1 MPPHP
6 EGRSLHKPLRPRIHP
21 HVPSLL
27 AFPDWTP
34 GTKASDDDD
43 DDNDEDNANGKHKD
57 NDDDDDDEAKETAN
71 HSEHDPFLQVVWPG
85 EGKSRMIPS
94 NLTSSIDGGNTMRG
108 SCRPICIH
116 FPILV
121 RDTPESIGMK
131 LPRGVRSTGWN
142 PPNNRKKSPA
152 TMNPS
157 AKQQQQ
163 QQQQQRPQPTREEIA
178 ASEKRR
184 AALHNAPPSTTGVG
198 EYGYAYNHQ
207 AYDESSPT
215 PQYSSSFRGPSTPS
229 AGSTLGSTPPGYLLS
244 GTPSLGS
251 YLGGGLI
258 PPARA
263 PSTAHAGTTPTGG
276 GASVTPPFVRP
287 LGFSGHAPTESTP
300 KPVATTAAAST
311 LRPSGTA
318 PAPGSEGSTGPP
330 PSSEND
336 HKPSLDL
343 LHSSPFDGIGGG
355 SSHQRDGL
363 SFYLQAEENASM
375 AAATTYIHDFYQHHY
390 HHPLGGDEADGDH
403 HQCFGHHHLPMDPD
417 SAMTAAGAASSNA
430 GDIFDGGSD
439 HHLYHNPDYAGGLAL
454 DAEDMPFAV
463 DGISSS
469 AVAPSQHAGAS
480 ASSASMPS
488 LQASLVASMGMAAP
502 KRLTM
507 FENKS
512 KQNTAVPDTSVQAH
526 SQTTMHPLSNNNNS
540 NNNNNINLS
549 DDNAVDSLADQLADF
564 KSFGASLMVT
574 SGVNAA
580 PAPLTASVGSGG

>member
-1 MPPHP
+1 MHHQNQNDTNELQALEPRSFHPGMDFRRRHTTEYTPHT
-6 EGRSLHKPLRPRIHP
+6 EQGSLHSKSTASAPAAAEKS
-21 HVPSLL
+21 PSKGGIGGGKNLSALSL
-27 AFPDWTP
+27 ALMTADNETP
-34 GTKASDDDD
+34 GS
-43 DDNDEDNANGKHKD
+43 G
-57 NDDDDDDEAKETAN
+57 
-71 HSEHDPFLQVVWPG
+71 DP
-85 EGKSRMIPS
+85 E
-94 NLTSSIDGGNTMRG
+94 
-108 SCRPICIH
+108 
-116 FPILV
+116 
-121 RDTPESIGMK
+121 
-131 LPRGVRSTGWN
+131 
-142 PPNNRKKSPA
+142 
-152 TMNPS
+152 
-157 AKQQQQ
+157 KQQQQ
-163 QQQQQRPQPTREEIA
+163 QQPQPTREEIA

-311 LRPSGTA
+311 LRPSATA
-318 PAPGSEGSTGPP
+318 PAPGSEGATGPP
-330 PSSEND
+330 PSSEKD

-512 KQNTAVPDTSVQAH
+512 KHNTAVPDTSVQAH
-526 SQTTMHPLSNNNNS
+526 SQTTMHPLSNNNN
-540 NNNNNINLS
+540 NNNNDNNNDHVARYS
-549 DDNAVDSLADQLADF
+549 FVVEHFDDDACTVPNAQNRV
-564 KSFGASLMVT
+564 VRH
-574 SGVNAA
+574 
-580 PAPLTASVGSGG
+580 TASGCFYYEAYNHSYHDLCHPNRTFTVSAFEGPGCLLPLPVTATNLLPED